1 MPVFGLVAPGVA
13 NVLVDSFIVAC
24 RILPR
29 EMQLD
34 SSLRKSRRIRAARRT
49 GSEGKEEE
57 GSTELGRFY
66 KTWRG
71 NSTVYQKEGDSI
83 PE

>member
-1 MPVFGLVAPGVA
+1 MPAFGLVAPGVA
-13 NVLVDSFIVAC
+13 NVLIDSFVVAF
-24 RILPR
+24 RVLPR

-34 SSLRKSRRIRAARRT
+34 SSLRKSRMIRAARRT
-49 GSEGKEEE
+49 GSEERKKE
-57 GSTELGRFY
+57 GTELSRFY

>member
-1 MPVFGLVAPGVA
+1 
-13 NVLVDSFIVAC
+13 
-24 RILPR
+24 
-29 EMQLD
+29 MQLD